1 MRVSQAERASSLG
14 QAILVLGIAFER
26 LNILQISKF
35 LSACLISLDV
45 LLSSRLPP
53 EPLRQVRSLNMEAA
67 TTENADVRVSRCSDR
82 VQNNRCSAHNVT
94 QLEVKRD
101 KQMLC

>member
-1 MRVSQAERASSLG
+1 MRVSPAERASSLG
-14 QAILVLGIAFER
+14 QAIRVLGIAFER

-53 EPLRQVRSLNMEAA
+53 EPLRQVRSLNMEA
-67 TTENADVRVSRCSDR
+67 TTENADVKVSRCSDR